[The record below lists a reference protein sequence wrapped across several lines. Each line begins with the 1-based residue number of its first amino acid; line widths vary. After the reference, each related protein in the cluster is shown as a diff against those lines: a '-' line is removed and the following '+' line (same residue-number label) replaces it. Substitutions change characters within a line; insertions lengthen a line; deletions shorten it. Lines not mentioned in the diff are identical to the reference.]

1 MAENADDVMRLS
13 DEEIIKMHFDM
24 VYRLALAQTK
34 SVSNAEDVTQEV
46 FLRFVQNRKKL
57 QSGKHIKAWL
67 LRVTVNC
74 SKSVFL
80 NSWFKKTVPLTDEI
94 TFDTPE
100 KSEVYYA
107 VQTLPSKYRTVV
119 HLFYYEDMSVKEIA
133 DCLGMNEST
142 VKSHLFRAREL
153 LRKELK
159 GGYDFV

>member
-1 MAENADDVMRLS
+1 
-13 DEEIIKMHFDM
+13 M
-24 VYRLALAQTK
+24 VYRLALSQTGN
-34 SVSNAEDVTQEV
+34 VTNAEDVTQEV
-46 FLRFVQNRKKL
+46 FLRFVEKRETLTSNE
-57 QSGKHIKAWL
+57 HIKAWL
-67 LRVTVNC
+67 IRVTVNC

-80 NSWFKKTVPLTDEI
+80 NSWFKKTVPLTEEI

-107 VQTLPSKYRTVV
+107 VQSLPSKYRTAV

-133 DCLGMNEST
+133 ECLKTKQST

-153 LRKELK
+153 LRGKLK